1 MERIRN
7 RVKEMR
13 ETALF
18 LDLADDPPIENESS
32 FFGALFSSSKAQNS
46 YEEQE
51 TTITKTLSWTCTTYP
66 DLAQA
71 LIFFIILILVGLSR
85 LHKRKHN
92 TTRSPPPTNVPAT
105 THDQKV
111 LSQYPPGMR
120 IDLVQAKWRAQG
132 MEPLLV
138 SAPKVQMVE
147 EPRIR
152 RKLGGYP
159 EGKLYKGNN
168 NNNNNIGFTP
178 ICNLLGGILAGTA
191 KEL

>member
-105 THDQKV
+105 THDQK
-111 LSQYPPGMR
+111 
-120 IDLVQAKWRAQG
+120 G

-159 EGKLYKGNN
+159 EGKLYKGNAQIDTN
-168 NNNNNIGFTP
+168 FGKP
-178 ICNLLGGILAGTA
+178 EGA
-191 KEL
+191 